1 MARSRQTIEEQR
13 GQGRPFRKPD
23 EGETVPL
30 TIRVT
35 PEERER
41 FKRAAETAKAGSVS
55 QWIRTLCE
63 AEIVRMDRRK

>member
-1 MARSRQTIEEQR
+1 MSRSRATSEEQR

-41 FKRAAETAKAGSVS
+41 FRRAAETAKADSVS

-63 AEIVRMDRRK
+63 AEIARIGQKK